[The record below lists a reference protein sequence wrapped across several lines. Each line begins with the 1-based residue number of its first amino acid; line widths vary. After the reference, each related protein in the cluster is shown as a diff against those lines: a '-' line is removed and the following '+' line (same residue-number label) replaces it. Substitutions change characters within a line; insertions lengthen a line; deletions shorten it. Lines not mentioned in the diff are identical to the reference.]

1 MNIAPF
7 RLERFFA
14 RYEFKAPY
22 LLASSDCESV
32 SVGDLL
38 AFEPEMETVLKD
50 LWLGYTE
57 TKGHPELRQ
66 AIAQLYETVSP
77 AQVLVHT
84 GAEEAIF
91 TFLAGLFS
99 AGDHLIVHWPGYQSH
114 VSVAEALGCEVTRWM
129 TSDDEQWMLDLD
141 FLRETIRPETKA
153 VIVNTPHNPT
163 GYHMSRTI
171 QQQLVQI
178 ASDHNLLLFFDEV
191 YRGLEYDPADLL
203 PAACDLYDNAI
214 SLGVMSKT
222 YGLAGLRIGWVA
234 TRNPQILDSMLAVKD
249 YTTIC
254 NSAPSELLA
263 TVALRHRDKLVARN
277 LSIIREN
284 LTLLGGFFARYEEIF
299 DWVPPRAGPIAFP
312 RLKLQRAIEAF
323 CLELVEQEGVMLV
336 PGTNFDDDQSH
347 FRIGFGR
354 RNMPEALDRFE
365 RFVER
370 QV

>member
-22 LLASSDCESV
+22 MLASSDCESLSV
-32 SVGDLL
+32 SELL
-38 AFEPEMETVLKD
+38 AFEPEMKASLDE

-57 TKGHPELRQ
+57 TMGHPELRQ
-66 AIAQLYETVSP
+66 AVTQLYETITP
-77 AQVLVHT
+77 AQILVHT

-99 AGDHLIVHWPGYQSH
+99 AGDHLIVHCPGYQSH
-114 VSVAEALGCEVTRWM
+114 VSVAEALGCDVTRWM
-129 TSDDEQWMLDLD
+129 TREDEKWALDLD
-141 FLRETIRPETKA
+141 FLKDKIRPETKA
-153 VIVNTPHNPT
+153 VITNTPHNPT
-163 GYHMSRTI
+163 GYHMDRTV
-171 QQQLVQI
+171 QQQLMQI
-178 ASDHNLLLFFDEV
+178 ASDHDLLLFSDEV
-191 YRGLEYDPADLL
+191 YRGLEYDLTDRL

-234 TRNPQILDSMLAVKD
+234 TRNPKVLESMLAVKD

-263 TVALRHRDKLVARN
+263 TLALRHRDKVAARN

-284 LTLLGGFFARYEEIF
+284 LGLVSEFFDRHGDIF

-312 RLKLQRAIEAF
+312 RLKLERSIDEF

-336 PGTNFDDDQSH
+336 PGSNFDDDQNH

-354 RNMPEALDRFE
+354 KNMPEALDRFE
-365 RFVER
+365 HFVEK
-370 QV
+370 QF